1 MIGAGRRGALKRGRG
16 TVEGTFACTL
26 IDADSKSASHDEER
40 MLSLGSCLK
49 SKCLQPNVSRL
60 HLSIERGDCEYVLEV
75 AVIWRVPLFDPARRE
90 AIVSILWWSRGAMRL
105 WRRLVG
111 WVITLALG
119 LALVRGT
126 RGLRAWSLLMGICLG
141 SLIEVVHILMKEEVM
156 KERWKGEEG
165 SERKKERRKEG
176 KKESD

>member
-26 IDADSKSASHDEER
+26 IDADSKSASHDEKK

-49 SKCLQPNVSRL
+49 SKCLQPNVTRI
-60 HLSIERGDCEYVLEV
+60 HLRIERGHYEYVLEV
-75 AVIWRVPLFDPARRE
+75 TVVWRVPLFDPARRE

-105 WRRLVG
+105 WGRLVG
-111 WVITLALG
+111 WVIT

-126 RGLRAWSLLMGICLG
+126 RGLRARSLLMGICLG

-156 KERWKGEEG
+156 KERWKDG
-165 SERKKERRKEG
+165 
-176 KKESD
+176 